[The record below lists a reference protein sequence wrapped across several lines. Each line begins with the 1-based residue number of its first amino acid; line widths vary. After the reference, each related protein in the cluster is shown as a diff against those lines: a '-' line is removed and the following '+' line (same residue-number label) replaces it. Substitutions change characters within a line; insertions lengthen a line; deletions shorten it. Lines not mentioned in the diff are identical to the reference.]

1 MYYYIYFKKMNLLTK
16 SRKILYNYNMKFK
29 VEKIPEAEKEYLE
42 LTDTQRKILDRDFEI
57 IETIGIEFVKR
68 RFLQKGIFEIKSNDI
83 RALFK
88 YKENAIILIGLIYVK
103 KSRKAPDD
111 LIKLA
116 KTRLKGE

>member
-1 MYYYIYFKKMNLLTK
+1 M
-16 SRKILYNYNMKFK
+16 SMKFK
-29 VEKIPEAEKEYLE
+29 VEKIPEAEKEYSE
-42 LTDTQRKILDRDFEI
+42 LTDIQRKILDRDFEI

-68 RFLQKGIFEIKSNDI
+68 RFLRNGIFEIKSNDV

-88 YKENAIILIGLIYVK
+88 YKENAVILIGLIYVK

-111 LIKLA
+111 LINLA